1 MRIVVTRPLPLE
13 GLFPLDGYEVVQH
26 RFAPGAPDEDQLID
40 IGQGAD
46 ALITLLSDPV
56 TDRVLRACPDVK
68 VVAQYAVGYDNIDVA
83 AARARGV
90 VVTNTPGVLT
100 EATADMAF
108 ALLLAAAR
116 QIAPADRYVRDGKFS
131 RWEADLMLGAELNG
145 GAIGIVGLGRIGAAM
160 ARRAIGFGMR
170 VCYCNRSRANPSVE
184 QKLGARFVSLDALLE
199 TSDVVSL
206 HCNLNAS
213 SRGLIGREAFAR
225 MKPSAILV
233 NTARGP
239 VVDEEAL
246 AQALRNRTI
255 RAAGLDV
262 FEREPAVHP
271 GLLDLD
277 NVVLAPHLG
286 SATHATRLKMAEM
299 CAEAVR
305 AVLEGARRIPY
316 RVA

>member
-1 MRIVVTRPLPLE
+1 MRIAVTRPLPPK
-13 GLFPLDGYEVVQH
+13 GLDLLDGYEVVQH
-26 RFAPGAPDEDQLID
+26 RFPAGEPDEEQLID
-40 IGQGAD
+40 IAQGAA

-56 TDRVLRACPDVK
+56 TDRVLQACPDLRII
-68 VVAQYAVGYDNIDVA
+68 AQYAVGYDNIDLE

-90 VVTNTPGVLT
+90 AVTNTPGALT

-116 QIAPADRYVRDGKFS
+116 HIAPADRYVRAGAFS

-145 GAIGIVGLGRIGAAM
+145 GVIGIVGLGRIGAAM
-160 ARRAIGFGMR
+160 ARRALGFGMR
-170 VCYCNRSRANPSVE
+170 VCYHNRSRANPSVE
-184 QKLGARFVSLDALLE
+184 QKLGARYVSLDALLE

-225 MKPSAILV
+225 MKRSSILV
-233 NTARGP
+233 NTARGA

-246 AQALRNRTI
+246 AEALRNRTI

-277 NVVLAPHLG
+277 NVTLAPHLG
-286 SATHATRLKMAEM
+286 SATGATRLRMAEM
-299 CAEAVR
+299 CAESVR
-305 AVLEGARRIPY
+305 AALGGARHIPH

>member
-1 MRIVVTRPLPLE
+1 MRVVATRPLPLE
-13 GLFPLDGYEVVQH
+13 GLDLPDGCEVVQH
-26 RFAPGAPDEDQLID
+26 QFSPGGPDEDQLID
-40 IGQGAD
+40 IAQGAN

-56 TDRVLRACPDVK
+56 TDRVLRACPDLK
-68 VVAQYAVGYDNIDVA
+68 VVAQYAVGYDNIDLA
-83 AARARGV
+83 AAQARGV

-116 QIAPADRYVRDGKFS
+116 HIAPADRYVRAGSFS
-131 RWEADLMLGAELNG
+131 RWEADLMLGTELNG
-145 GAIGIVGLGRIGAAM
+145 GTIGIVGLGRIGAAM

-170 VCYCNRSRANPSVE
+170 VCYHNRSRANPSVE
-184 QKLGARFVSLDALLE
+184 QKLGARLVSMDALLE
-199 TSDVVSL
+199 TSDVISL

-233 NTARGP
+233 NTARGA

-246 AQALRNRTI
+246 AEALRSRTI

-286 SATHATRLKMAEM
+286 SATWVTRQKMAEM
-299 CAEAVR
+299 CVEAVR
-305 AVLEGARRIPY
+305 AVLDGARHIPY